1 MEERKPS
8 EMFGLLHDGTVG
20 TAEFGWK
27 GRV

>member
-8 EMFGLLHDGTVG
+8 EMFALLHDGIGG
-20 TAEFGWK
+20 TAELGWQ